1 MPISS
6 ANWRWEMPL
15 YSISSLIISPGW
27 VGKAGFILFAIISCA
42 VILLLIYNFLQIY
55 HNKLVF
61 TNFVKINSITLTIAM
76 KICTTPKLVVNLQ

>member
-1 MPISS
+1 MGGESRI
-6 ANWRWEMPL
+6 
-15 YSISSLIISPGW
+15 YI
-27 VGKAGFILFAIISCA
+27 FAIISCV